1 MLTSSH
7 AGTPPSA
14 GAPDGAPDGTPAG
27 EPCRSDTVNETS
39 SSLPPSS
46 LPIACT
52 NVAVPSFRSTSA
64 GPITGS
70 VVPAAAT
77 AADTE
82 PAGTSSA
89 FCSPLERPW
98 TTGFPPASTSTA
110 GAAAVC
116 RTTSRACPAGT
127 DDTSF
132 TNGVIF
138 GLPLASRCATSVTLP
153 PAGRSA
159 LAERTGLPEPSAASA
174 AKSATWCEPAGSS
187 TGPWLVPG
195 WKSSIARLPST

>member
-1 MLTSSH
+1 M
-7 AGTPPSA
+7 
-14 GAPDGAPDGTPAG
+14 
-27 EPCRSDTVNETS
+27 
-39 SSLPPSS
+39 
-46 LPIACT
+46 
-52 NVAVPSFRSTSA
+52 
-64 GPITGS
+64 
-70 VVPAAAT
+70 
-77 AADTE
+77 

-89 FCSPLERPW
+89 FSCPFDRPW
-98 TTGFPPASTSTA
+98 ITGLPPASTSTV

-159 LAERTGLPEPSAASA
+159 FASSTGVPEPSAASA
-174 AKSATWCEPAGSS
+174 AKSATSCGPAGSS

-195 WKSSIARLPST
+195 SKLSIARWPST